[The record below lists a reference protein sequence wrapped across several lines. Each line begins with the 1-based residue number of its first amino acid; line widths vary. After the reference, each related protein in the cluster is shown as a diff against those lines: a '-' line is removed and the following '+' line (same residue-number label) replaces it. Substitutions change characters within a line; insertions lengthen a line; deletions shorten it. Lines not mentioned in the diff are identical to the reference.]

1 VAVGRSVS
9 RARDEAETQGRG
21 RGPIIRSPPPPEKS
35 PLANN
40 LPAKRSLGRDG
51 FLPVNYRPGK
61 IFPGEGR
68 SYNRKTFYGAGDIL
82 IRGRHINSVIISTRG
97 GFFMG
102 KHFNVT
108 PGVRVVDTVA
118 FIYADSERLSER
130 ASVVMAAHNA
140 LHCAVIIIIVVVVIS
155 IRPNAICCC
164 CCWQNIKPWSASSTD
179 NAYVAI

>member
-1 VAVGRSVS
+1 
-9 RARDEAETQGRG
+9 
-21 RGPIIRSPPPPEKS
+21 
-35 PLANN
+35 
-40 LPAKRSLGRDG
+40 
-51 FLPVNYRPGK
+51 
-61 IFPGEGR
+61 
-68 SYNRKTFYGAGDIL
+68 
-82 IRGRHINSVIISTRG
+82 
-97 GFFMG
+97 MG